1 MLYSFCTIS
10 KIVKITLE
18 TMENLGFTFEVNGKQ
33 VFSNIEVHIFFFF
46 FLQSMLTSW
55 VDTLLTTNQFAIY

>member
-46 FLQSMLTSW
+46 LQSMLTSW